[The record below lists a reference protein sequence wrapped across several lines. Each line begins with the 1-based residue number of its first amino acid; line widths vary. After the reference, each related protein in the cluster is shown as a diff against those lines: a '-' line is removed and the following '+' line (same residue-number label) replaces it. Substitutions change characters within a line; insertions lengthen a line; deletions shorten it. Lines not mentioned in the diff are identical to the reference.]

1 MKIAVYPGSFDPV
14 TNGHLDIIERSARLF
29 DHLIVAVARNP
40 NKQALFGT
48 EERMQ
53 MLREVTAH
61 LVNVSVDSYEGL
73 TINYAKSS
81 GAGVL
86 VRGLRAISDFENEF
100 LMALMNRKLEPSIET
115 IFMMTSNNYTFL
127 SSSAVKEV
135 VSMGGDATSL
145 LPDSVLQRLK
155 ERFARN

>member
-1 MKIAVYPGSFDPV
+1 MKTAVYPGSFDPV
-14 TNGHLDIIERSARLF
+14 TNGHLDIIERAARLF

-40 NKQALFGT
+40 NKSALFST
-48 EERMQ
+48 EERIE
-53 MLREVTAH
+53 MLREVTLH

-73 TINYAKSS
+73 TINYAKSR
-81 GAGVL
+81 GASAL

-145 LPDSVLQRLK
+145 LPDSVLARLK
-155 ERFARN
+155 KKYGRE